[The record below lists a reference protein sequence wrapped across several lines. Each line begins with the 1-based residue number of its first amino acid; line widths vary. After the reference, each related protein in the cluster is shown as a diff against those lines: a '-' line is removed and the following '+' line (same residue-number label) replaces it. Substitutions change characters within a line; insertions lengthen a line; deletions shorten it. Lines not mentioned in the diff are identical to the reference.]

1 MGSHVQHGVHDC
13 LVFLFCCCVLSSRQE
28 TTTATTPSITTT
40 PRPCWMD
47 AINKTKTENHIT
59 CEVCTVI
66 FQGLDD
72 YFLDNEDQIAHALEN
87 LCQGSPWLFEVC
99 WRLVE
104 VCMDDIIEM
113 LVENGLNPTDMC

>member
-1 MGSHVQHGVHDC
+1 MGTSKMKSMT
-13 LVFLFCCCVLSSRQE
+13 VLSFFLVVASLVLGQE

-72 YFLDNEDQIAHALEN
+72 YLLDNEDQIAHALEN
-87 LCQGSPWLFEVC
+87 LAKDSPGYSRFAGDSSRFAWTTLSRCWLK
-99 WRLVE
+99 
-104 VCMDDIIEM
+104 
-113 LVENGLNPTDMC
+113 TD